1 VQLNN
6 NVRRRTRIV
15 KSIYSFFPKRNRKPN
30 QTLERIVTSKA
41 ALMISSVVFVA
52 ALWPVLTLR
61 IGRPTS
67 WFGDLLLVLSAGFSV
82 FIAPALCVATFMDIV
97 RRRAD
102 ALLFVAFLL
111 SLTGVLAVIAFFY
124 LVIHPV

>member
-1 VQLNN
+1 
-6 NVRRRTRIV
+6 V
-15 KSIYSFFPKRNRKPN
+15 KSISSFFPKRNRKPN
-30 QTLERIVTSKA
+30 QALERIVTSKS
-41 ALMISSVVFVA
+41 ALIISAVVFVA

-67 WFGDLLLVLSAGFSV
+67 WFGDLLLVLGAGFSV

-102 ALLFVAFLL
+102 ALLLVAFVL
-111 SLTGVLAVIAFFY
+111 SLSGVLAMIAFFY
-124 LVIHPV
+124 FVIHPV